1 MGVLFFTRPLFFSG
15 LVLIIMN
22 ENRNQTESLP
32 QKGKLVTAGIIFIV
46 GFLSP
51 LLIPIVTSSDLSTGW
66 KAALSGLLALGIP
79 EIFMMIAAAVAGKD
93 GFNYIKSKVYG
104 FLKKHGPPDTVS
116 KTRYRIGLTLFLIP
130 IIVGWLLP
138 YLTHLIPSY
147 EENRNIISVVGDVVL
162 ITSLFVLGGDF
173 WDKLRSLFVY
183 GAKAIFPD
191 KKKSTDNEH

>member
-1 MGVLFFTRPLFFSG
+1 MD
-15 LVLIIMN
+15 
-22 ENRNQTESLP
+22 EKRNQTESLP
-32 QKGKLVTAGIIFIV
+32 PKGKLITAGVIFV
-46 GFLSP
+46 AGFLSP
-51 LLIPIVTSSDLSTGW
+51 LLIPIVTSSDLSPGW

-79 EIFMMIAAAVAGKD
+79 ELFMMIAVAVAGKD
-93 GFNYIKSKVYG
+93 GFNYIKKKIFG
-104 FLKKHGPPDTVS
+104 FLKKHAPADTVS
-116 KTRYRIGLTLFLIP
+116 KTRYRIGLVLFLIP

-138 YLTHLIPSY
+138 YFSHLLPSY

-191 KKKSTDNEH
+191 KKKSTDNEN

>member
-1 MGVLFFTRPLFFSG
+1 MDEK
-15 LVLIIMN
+15 N
-22 ENRNQTESLP
+22 NQNESLP
-32 QKGKLVTAGIIFIV
+32 PKGKLVTAGIIFFT

-66 KAALSGLLALGIP
+66 KVTLSGLLALGIT
-79 EIFMMIAAAVAGKD
+79 ELFMIIAVAVAGKD
-93 GFNYIKSKVYG
+93 GFNYIKSKIFR
-104 FLKKHGPPDTVS
+104 FLNKHGPADTVS
-116 KTRYRIGLTLFLIP
+116 KARYRIGLVLFLIP

-138 YLTHLIPSY
+138 YFTHLIPSY

-183 GAKAIFPD
+183 GAKAIFPG
-191 KKKSTDNEH
+191 KKKSTDKEN